1 MAIVFEK
8 EKKRFNWFAI
18 LLTLV
23 VLVFVGAAAYYLFF
37 APSPKIEAIIPK
49 ELQRAG
55 EVSQID
61 FTDPSFVINSQAYR
75 NLRLYV
81 GTPVLGSLGRNN
93 PFLPL

>member
-8 EKKRFNWFAI
+8 EKKTFNWFAI
-18 LLTLV
+18 LLTIV
-23 VLVFVGAAAYYLFF
+23 IVAIVGAAAYYLFF
-37 APSPKIEAIIPK
+37 APSPKIEAIIPA

-61 FTDPSFVINSQAYR
+61 FTDPSFVVNSQAYK

-81 GTPVLGSLGRNN
+81 GMPVLGALGRNN
-93 PFLPL
+93 PFLPF